1 MEKADFMAEKRED
14 LPVASTDLRHTA
26 SLVPTLVHSAALIM
40 EESREASPLAGSP
53 ASVGASMA
61 AEAFTVAVVV
71 TAAVA
76 AGSSVAL
83 LQN

>member
-1 MEKADFMAEKRED
+1 MAEEREEEQED
-14 LPVASTDLRHTA
+14 LPVASADLRHTA
-26 SLVPTLVHSAALIM
+26 SLVPTPAHSAALIT
-40 EESREASPLAGSP
+40 EESREASLLAGSP

>member
-1 MEKADFMAEKRED
+1 
-14 LPVASTDLRHTA
+14 
-26 SLVPTLVHSAALIM
+26 
-40 EESREASPLAGSP
+40 
-53 ASVGASMA
+53 VGASMA

-83 LQN
+83 PQN